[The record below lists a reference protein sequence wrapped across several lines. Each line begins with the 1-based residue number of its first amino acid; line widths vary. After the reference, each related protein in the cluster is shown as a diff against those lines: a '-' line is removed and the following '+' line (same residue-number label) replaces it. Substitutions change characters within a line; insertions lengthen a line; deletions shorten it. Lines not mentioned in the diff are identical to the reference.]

1 MQTQNKRTERDGIM
15 DNECEELLEKIQS
28 IAKNAPSNLHDEL
41 YPKKLGQAV
50 MMQSPELRL
59 TVISKYEGIGLVL
72 KDLGADIKLLEI
84 MIDEE
89 GDNLSA
95 SFRTR

>member
-1 MQTQNKRTERDGIM
+1 MNK
-15 DNECEELLEKIQS
+15 ECEELLEKIQS

-50 MMQSPELRL
+50 MMQSPEQRFV
-59 TVISKYEGIGLVL
+59 VISKYEGIGLVL

-84 MIDEE
+84 MIEEE
-89 GDNLSA
+89 GDKTLKG
-95 SFRTR
+95 RY